1 MTRTELRAM
10 LVDIDGTLVYSN
22 FAHAAAW
29 SSALKIHGFDIEP
42 DVVRPRIGMGAD
54 KLLTGLH
61 HDLGPNTDVARAIDR
76 DRKTIFLDEYLPGIL
91 PTPGA
96 KALIESLHARGV
108 KIVVASSASDDERD
122 ALLDVAHVKEYIE
135 PPPPKPAHSKP
146 DPDVV
151 VAALESAGATPRS
164 ACMIGD
170 TPFDI
175 EAAARAGVRIIAV
188 RCGGWDER
196 SLAQASAVYATPG
209 EALDH
214 LPDWTTV

>member
-1 MTRTELRAM
+1 MTRRKLRTM

-42 DVVRPRIGMGAD
+42 EVVRPRIGMGAD
-54 KLLTGLH
+54 KLLAGLH
-61 HDLGPNTDVARAIDR
+61 AELRPNTALARTIDR
-76 DRKTIFLDEYLPGIL
+76 DRQKIFLGEYLPGIL

-96 KALIESLHARGV
+96 RSLIESLHARGV
-108 KIVVASSASDDERD
+108 KIVVASSASDDERN
-122 ALLDVAHVKEYIE
+122 ALLDVAQVKEFVE
-135 PPPPKPAHSKP
+135 QPSAKPVRSKP
-146 DPDVV
+146 DPDIV
-151 VAALESAGATPRS
+151 VAALESAGTPATG

-170 TPFDI
+170 TPYDI
-175 EAAARAGVRIIAV
+175 DAATRAGVRIIAV

-196 SLAQASAVYATPG
+196 SLSQASEVYASPA

-214 LPDWTTV
+214 IPDWAGV